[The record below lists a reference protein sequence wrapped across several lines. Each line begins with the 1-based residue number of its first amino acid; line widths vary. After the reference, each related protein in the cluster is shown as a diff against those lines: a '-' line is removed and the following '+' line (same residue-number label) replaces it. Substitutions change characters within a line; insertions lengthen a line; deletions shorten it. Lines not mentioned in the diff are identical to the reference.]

1 MKRISKDE
9 EGINIICEGMGFDP
23 KVAYELT
30 KMMLEQ
36 YSRSVVA
43 GKILSSMTKASD
55 QEKNKRQMR
64 KDFLEIMKLPIEE
77 SKEMQRKLLW
87 QISEYEWLEAPKNY
101 VLEGMQDYGNS
112 GPIYVSI
119 INNRYMTKDKKT
131 MVVLANELGF
141 SVASLENKKREAI
154 KLFGIMMYRYAAK
167 LEEEDTE

>member
-1 MKRISKDE
+1 MGRKSKDE

-43 GKILSSMTKASD
+43 GKILSSITKASD
-55 QEKNKRQMR
+55 QDTVKRQMR

-87 QISEYEWLEAPKNY
+87 QVSEYAWLEVPKNY
-101 VLEGMQDYGNS
+101 VLAGMQEYGNS
-112 GPIYVSI
+112 GPIYVAI
-119 INNRYMTKDKKT
+119 INNRYMTKEKKT
-131 MVVLANELGF
+131 MAVLANELGF

-167 LEEEDTE
+167 LEEEDKE